1 MSMIAETDDK
11 SHGFWRAVGADVYD
25 ALSET
30 QRKSVFR
37 AARWNSGDHIRS
49 DVRLSF
55 GRYFLVL
62 LFGKERRSRERLAE
76 ERVKRPVFVAKNLP
90 LILFLWGSIL
100 YTLYS
105 LVGLALY
112 GFARLLS

>member
-1 MSMIAETDDK
+1 MNTIAETEDK

-25 ALSET
+25 ALSES

-37 AARWNSGDHIRS
+37 AARWNPGAGICS

-62 LFGKERRSRERLAE
+62 LFGREKRSRQRLAE
-76 ERVKRPVFVAKNLP
+76 ERSKRPVLMAKNLP
-90 LILFLWGSIL
+90 LILFFWGSII

-112 GFARLLS
+112 WFARLLG